1 MQTLNTQIL
10 RNVITAGILIIAG
23 SIVYLFFRPNII
35 LFNKLGMTNFLSGI
49 QIEVNVSQ
57 NFFVHFLMYCLS
69 DVLWYSAL
77 LILASTFYVK
87 EVLVSKI
94 LFATMVLMP
103 FVLELLQLARLLPGT
118 FDWYDIVFY
127 CITLII
133 FVLLWI
139 RKPNCLLLHR

>member
-1 MQTLNTQIL
+1 MQTPNTQIL
-10 RNVITAGILIIAG
+10 RNVIIAGILIVAG

-35 LFNKLGMTNFLSGI
+35 LFNKLGVTNFLSGI

-57 NFFVHFLMYCLS
+57 NFFVYFLMYCLS
-69 DVLWYSAL
+69 DVLWYAAL

>member
-10 RNVITAGILIIAG
+10 RNVITAGILIVAG

-57 NFFVHFLMYCLS
+57 NFFVYFLMYCLS
-69 DVLWYSAL
+69 DVLWYAAL

>member
-1 MQTLNTQIL
+1 MQTPNTQIM
-10 RNVITAGILIIAG
+10 RNVIIAGILIVAG

-57 NFFVHFLMYCLS
+57 NFFVYFLMYCLS
-69 DVLWYSAL
+69 DVLWYAAL

>member
-1 MQTLNTQIL
+1 MQTPNTQIM
-10 RNVITAGILIIAG
+10 RNVIIAGILIVAG

-57 NFFVHFLMYCLS
+57 NFFVYFLMYCLS

>member
-57 NFFVHFLMYCLS
+57 NFFVYFLMYCLS

>member
-1 MQTLNTQIL
+1 M
-10 RNVITAGILIIAG
+10 RNVIIAGILIVAG

-57 NFFVHFLMYCLS
+57 NFFVYFLMYCLS
-69 DVLWYSAL
+69 DVLWYAAL

>member
-1 MQTLNTQIL
+1 MPNTQIL
-10 RNVITAGILIIAG
+10 RNIIIASFLIVAG

-35 LFNKLGMTNFLSGI
+35 LFNNLGVTDFLSGI
-49 QIEVNVSQ
+49 QIEVNAPH
-57 NFFVHFLMYCLS
+57 NFFVYFLMYCLS
-69 DVLWYSAL
+69 DVLWYAAL
-77 LILASTFYVK
+77 LIFASTFYVR

-103 FVLELLQLARLLPGT
+103 FILELLQLARLLPGT

-139 RKPNCLLLHR
+139 RKPNCLLQHR

>member
-1 MQTLNTQIL
+1 MQTSDTQI
-10 RNVITAGILIIAG
+10 RNNILTASLLIVAG
-23 SIVYLFFRPNII
+23 SLVYLFFRPDII
-35 LFNKLGMTNFLSGI
+35 LFKWIGISDLLASIKCETDDGGGFL
-49 QIEVNVSQ
+49 
-57 NFFVHFLMYCLS
+57 HYFLMYCLS
-69 DVLWYSAL
+69 DVLWYAAL
-77 LILASTFYVK
+77 LILASTFYVR

-139 RKPNCLLLHR
+139 RKPNCLLSHR

>member
-1 MQTLNTQIL
+1 MQTPNTQIL
-10 RNVITAGILIIAG
+10 RNVIIAGILIVAG

-35 LFNKLGMTNFLSGI
+35 LFNKLGVTDFLSGI
-49 QIEVNVSQ
+49 QIEVNASH
-57 NFFVHFLMYCLS
+57 NFFVYFLMYCLS
-69 DVLWYSAL
+69 DVLWYLAL

>member
-1 MQTLNTQIL
+1 MQTPNTQIL
-10 RNVITAGILIIAG
+10 RNVIMAGILIVAG

-35 LFNKLGMTNFLSGI
+35 LFNKLGVTNFLSGI

-57 NFFVHFLMYCLS
+57 NFFVYFLMYCLS
-69 DVLWYSAL
+69 DVLWYVAL

-103 FVLELLQLARLLPGT
+103 FVLELLQFARLLPGT

>member
-1 MQTLNTQIL
+1 M
-10 RNVITAGILIIAG
+10 RNVIIAGILIVAG

-57 NFFVHFLMYCLS
+57 NFFVYFLMYCLS
-69 DVLWYSAL
+69 DVLWYAAL

-87 EVLVSKI
+87 EVLVGKI

>member
-1 MQTLNTQIL
+1 MQTPNTQIL
-10 RNVITAGILIIAG
+10 RNVITAGILIVAG

-35 LFNKLGMTNFLSGI
+35 LFNKLGVTDFLSGI

-57 NFFVHFLMYCLS
+57 NFFVYFLMYCLS
-69 DVLWYSAL
+69 DVLWYVAL